1 MMAGPMPT
9 MSGGDQMPGPRLR
22 RLAELEAARVV
33 ESCRRFRFK
42 PSPLIGLWTA
52 PHVLGVARRA

>member
-1 MMAGPMPT
+1 MQPRHA
-9 MSGGDQMPGPRLR
+9 GGDRGGGF
-22 RLAELEAARVV
+22 AV